1 MPIRPPIRI
10 AQDRTPSGLTL
21 AGIYGLDNISR
32 AVLSSVVSINGL
44 ELFGSAYGL
53 SISFFI
59 SSIVCIPI
67 ILSAGF
73 LIQVFSRRIL
83 FSISCLVAFMSV
95 PLFLL
100 NTTEG
105 FILANIFRM
114 GSAGIIMMC
123 ISLYTMDFISKNQ
136 LASAE
141 SRKIFMAGG
150 AYVLFPGIGTWS
162 YVNIGQEAPYLL
174 SGGFII
180 LLGLVFWILRIK
192 EAEQIRKPKEKH
204 LSIRKNLMIY
214 FRNPHMRIAY
224 LIALAR
230 SSAWVVFFIY
240 GPVYLLNL
248 GIETQYI
255 GFIMGAI
262 ISILFFSS
270 YFARLAT
277 FLGIRQTIFYSFLLS
292 GVCFAFVGILPP
304 SIFFGILLLVIA
316 TLGIDMLDIIG
327 NIPFMRMVTPKIRT
341 EMTTVFSTWRE
352 FSLVLTPGIS
362 ALILTIFSVSGVFS
376 VLGFVLIASAFLTKG
391 MPLRV
396 D

>member
-1 MPIRPPIRI
+1 
-10 AQDRTPSGLTL
+10 
-21 AGIYGLDNISR
+21 
-32 AVLSSVVSINGL
+32 
-44 ELFGSAYGL
+44 
-53 SISFFI
+53 
-59 SSIVCIPI
+59 
-67 ILSAGF
+67 
-73 LIQVFSRRIL
+73 
-83 FSISCLVAFMSV
+83 
-95 PLFLL
+95 
-100 NTTEG
+100 
-105 FILANIFRM
+105 
-114 GSAGIIMMC
+114 
-123 ISLYTMDFISKNQ
+123 
-136 LASAE
+136 
-141 SRKIFMAGG
+141 
-150 AYVLFPGIGTWS
+150 
-162 YVNIGQEAPYLL
+162 
-174 SGGFII
+174 
-180 LLGLVFWILRIK
+180 
-192 EAEQIRKPKEKH
+192 
-204 LSIRKNLMIY
+204 
-214 FRNPHMRIAY
+214 MRIAY

-248 GIETQYI
+248 GVDTEYI

-292 GVCFAFVGILPP
+292 GVCFAFFGILPP
-304 SIFFGILLLVIA
+304 SIFFGVLLLVIA

-362 ALILTIFSVSGVFS
+362 ALILTMFSVSGVFS
-376 VLGFVLIASAFLTKG
+376 VLGFVLITAAFLTKG

>member
-44 ELFGSAYGL
+44 ELFGSAYGM

-73 LIQVFSRRIL
+73 LIQVFSRKVL
-83 FSISCLVAFMSV
+83 FSISCLVAFVSV

-114 GSAGIIMMC
+114 SSAGIIMMC

-150 AYVLFPGIGTWS
+150 AYVLFPGIGEI
-162 YVNIGQEAPYLL
+162 IGGSQRE
-174 SGGFII
+174 
-180 LLGLVFWILRIK
+180 
-192 EAEQIRKPKEKH
+192 ERKSTKK
-204 LSIRKNLMIY
+204 
-214 FRNPHMRIAY
+214 
-224 LIALAR
+224 
-230 SSAWVVFFIY
+230 
-240 GPVYLLNL
+240 
-248 GIETQYI
+248 
-255 GFIMGAI
+255 
-262 ISILFFSS
+262 ISW
-270 YFARLAT
+270 
-277 FLGIRQTIFYSFLLS
+277 
-292 GVCFAFVGILPP
+292 VGI
-304 SIFFGILLLVIA
+304 
-316 TLGIDMLDIIG
+316 
-327 NIPFMRMVTPKIRT
+327 N
-341 EMTTVFSTWRE
+341 W
-352 FSLVLTPGIS
+352 
-362 ALILTIFSVSGVFS
+362 
-376 VLGFVLIASAFLTKG
+376 
-391 MPLRV
+391 
-396 D
+396 